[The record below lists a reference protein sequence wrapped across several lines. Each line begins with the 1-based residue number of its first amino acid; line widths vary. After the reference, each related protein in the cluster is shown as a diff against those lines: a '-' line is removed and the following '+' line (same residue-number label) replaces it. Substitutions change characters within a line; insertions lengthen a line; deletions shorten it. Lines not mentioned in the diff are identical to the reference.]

1 MQEILR
7 ILSEHPVAAMA
18 SCFVIL
24 MALYFLFKSLIKL
37 ALVILIVAVA
47 IGGYF
52 YFQHPED
59 RPANLKE
66 AVEKA
71 RTETGRVVEKGKEAY
86 GKGQELLGR
95 GKEAFE
101 KGSQVVDKG
110 KEVIEKGIDRGKE
123 ALDRGIDKGKAAVDR
138 GKEATGEVGKF
149 LEGE

>member
-37 ALVILIVAVA
+37 ALVILILVLA

-52 YFQHPED
+52 YFQHPWD

-66 AVEKA
+66 AVQKA
-71 RTETGRVVEKGKEAY
+71 RTETGRVLEKGKEAY
-86 GKGQELLGR
+86 GKGKELLGK

-110 KEVIEKGIDRGKE
+110 KEVLEKGIDK
-123 ALDRGIDKGKAAVDR
+123 AKAAVDR

-149 LEGE
+149 LGGEKEAGTK